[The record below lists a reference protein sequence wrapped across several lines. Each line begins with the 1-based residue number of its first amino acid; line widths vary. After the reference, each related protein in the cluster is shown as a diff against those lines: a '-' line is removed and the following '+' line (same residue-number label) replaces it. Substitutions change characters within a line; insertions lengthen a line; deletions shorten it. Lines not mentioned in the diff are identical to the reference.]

1 MSAKICNYLIIGG
14 GLAGGSAVQG
24 IRDYDKTG
32 TIILL
37 GEEKYL
43 PYDRPYLTKDLWS
56 GKKKLDEIYLQG
68 REFYDGNKV
77 ELELGSR
84 VASIDP
90 EAKSVTAENGSVYR
104 YDKLLLATGGVPRRL
119 LIPGTDLEGICYYR
133 YLDDYLKTR
142 AEVGQ
147 GRSAVVIGGG
157 FIGSEIAAGLTMN
170 GVKVTMIFPSPY
182 LVDRIFPKDLGS
194 ALTQYYIGK
203 GVDILAGDR
212 PKRFSKKEGLFITE
226 TEKGKHITSEIL
238 LVGIGIA
245 PSVEL
250 AQQAKLRTEN
260 GIVVEEYLET
270 SHKDIYAAGDNA
282 LFPYQGLGR
291 MMRVEHWDNAV
302 TQGKWAGWN
311 MAGAHKPYTYMPY
324 FFSDLF
330 EFGYEAVGDIDSR
343 LESFEDWEKQNEKGV
358 IYYLKDSRI
367 RGVMMCNVWEK
378 VEAARELIRKGKEVT
393 PSRLKDAIYK
403 AA

>member
-1 MSAKICNYLIIGG
+1 MIIGG

-32 TIILL
+32 TITLI
-37 GEEKYL
+37 GEENHL
-43 PYDRPYLTKDLWS
+43 PYDRPHLTKGLWS

-68 REFYDGNKV
+68 REFYDENNV
-77 ELELGSR
+77 ELQMGSR

-90 EAKSVTAENGSVYR
+90 ETKSATAEKGSVYT
-104 YDKLLLATGGVPRRL
+104 YDKLLLATGGAPRRL
-119 LIPGTDLEGICYYR
+119 PIPGANLEGVCYYR

-142 AEVGQ
+142 AEAGQ
-147 GRSAVVIGGG
+147 GRTAVVIGGG

-194 ALTQYYIGK
+194 ALTQFYIKK

-212 PKRFSKKEGLFITE
+212 PKRFSKNGEVFVTE
-226 TEKGKHITSEIL
+226 TERGKQITSEIL
-238 LVGIGIA
+238 LVGIGIT

-250 AQQAKLRTEN
+250 AEQAKVRAEN
-260 GIVVEEYLET
+260 GIVVDEYLET
-270 SHKDIYAAGDNA
+270 SRKDIYAAGDNA

-291 MMRVEHWDNAV
+291 MMRVEHWDNAII
-302 TQGKWAGWN
+302 QGKWAGWN
-311 MAGAHKPYTYMPY
+311 MAGAHKPYTHMPY

-343 LESFEDWEKQNEKGV
+343 LETFEDWEKQNEKGV
-358 IYYLKDSRI
+358 IYYLKDRSI
-367 RGVMMCNVWEK
+367 RGAMMCNVWGK

-393 PSRLKDAIYK
+393 PSALKGAINK